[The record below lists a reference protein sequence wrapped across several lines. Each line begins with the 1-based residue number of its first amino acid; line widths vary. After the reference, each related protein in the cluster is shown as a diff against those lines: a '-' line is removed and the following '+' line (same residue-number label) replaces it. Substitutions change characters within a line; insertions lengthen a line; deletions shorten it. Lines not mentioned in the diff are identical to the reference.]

1 MNMSA
6 NIKRVLLASAG
17 TALLA
22 VPATAI
28 AAGVPAGTPIAN
40 TAEATFTVGGETQTI
55 PSNTVIVTVD
65 EIIDVTVSSLD
76 AGNVPLG
83 NEEGVL
89 TFLVTNIGNGPEAYR
104 IDIDPLLAGDDFDPS
119 IVRIAYDS
127 NGNGTYEEGEDEL
140 LPASGITPE
149 IAADDALRIFVI
161 GALAGNPGNGDIAN
175 VGLEASATTG
185 TGDPGTVFEGAG
197 VDGSDAVIGT
207 TTAFAESTGAFQVAV
222 STVTLTKAAAVLDPF
237 GGSQPVPGA
246 LVTYTLVASVAGAS
260 SVSGLTI
267 NDPVPANTTY
277 AQGTLTLDGGVLTD
291 LADTDAG
298 TADAAAISVA
308 LGTVAGGNS
317 HTITFQVTIDD

>member
-1 MNMSA
+1 MTKSA
-6 NIKRVLLASAG
+6 TIRRVLLASAG

-22 VPATAI
+22 APSTAI
-28 AAGVPAGTPIAN
+28 AGGVAAGTPIAN

-65 EIIDVTVSSLD
+65 EILDVTVSSLD

-83 NEEGVL
+83 NDDAVL
-89 TFLVTNIGNGPEAYR
+89 TFLVTNNGNGPEAYR
-104 IDIDPLLAGDDFDPS
+104 IDIDPLLTDDDFDPS

-127 NGNGTYEEGEDEL
+127 NGSGAYEEGTDEL
-140 LPASGITPE
+140 LPADRITPD

-161 GALAGNPGNGDIAN
+161 GALAGNSDNGDIAN

-185 TGDPGTVFEGAG
+185 TGDPGTVFAGEG
-197 VDGSDAVIGT
+197 VDGSDAVVGT
-207 TTAFAESTGAFQVAV
+207 TTAFAQSTGAFQVSV
-222 STVTLTKAAAVLDPF
+222 STVTLSKAAEVFDPF

-246 LVTYTLVASVAGAS
+246 LVTYTLVANVAGS
-260 SVSGLTI
+260 SSISGLTI

-277 AQGTLTLDGGVLTD
+277 SAGSLTLDGSGLSD
-291 LADTDAG
+291 AADADEG

-308 LGTVAGGNS
+308 LGTVAGGTS